1 MAKGPLSDFI
11 YKRFGYKFKNEEL
24 FIRALTHSSYQHKVK
39 DCKTN
44 ERLEFLGDA
53 ILDAIVAEFL
63 FAKFPGEDEGYLTK
77 VKSKIV
83 NRKILSKIGEQMQ
96 IRKFLRYNEARSINL
111 NTLEGNA
118 FEAIIGAIYLDSD
131 FKKTSIIINE
141 YVIPK
146 YINFGQI
153 LEEEI
158 DFKSK
163 LFIWCQKRKLDIEF
177 IVISETHENG
187 KWNYKVKTIIN
198 NSEYGIGNG
207 SSKKSAEQDA
217 ARETFELMGEI

>member
-1 MAKGPLSDFI
+1 MSEFI
-11 YKRFGYKFKNEEL
+11 HKRFGYKYKNEEL
-24 FIRALTHSSYQHKVK
+24 FIRALTHSSYQHIDKE
-39 DCKTN
+39 CKTN

-63 FAKFPGEDEGYLTK
+63 FTKFPGENEGYLTK

-83 NRKILSKIGEQMQ
+83 NRKLLSKIGEQMQ
-96 IRKFLRYNEARSINL
+96 LRKFIRYNEARAINL

-131 FKKTSIIINE
+131 FKKTALIINE

-146 YINFGQI
+146 YVNFGQI

-177 IVISETHENG
+177 LVISETHENG
-187 KWNYKVKTIIN
+187 QWNYTVKTMIN
-198 NSEYGIGNG
+198 NTEYGIGNG